1 MGTPLRR
8 AGHDRGA
15 RMVERAIVAVSV
27 VGLLVMLAT
36 APQWGAWVDGDRTE
50 CTSRV
55 AVDTR

>member
-36 APQWGAWVDGDRTE
+36 APQWGAWVDNAGPAF
-50 CTSRV
+50 V
-55 AVDTR
+55 AGQCGE